1 MLPVQVTRPTPERFD
16 EVLSVLQA
24 ADVAVYGAT
33 DWTETELR
41 DEWDELDL
49 EQDAWL
55 VEVDGRLAGVAHLVT
70 RVGGRFI
77 ADGYVHPELRGRG
90 VGNQVLGLIEERVL
104 ELEPDWP
111 ESERI
116 VLESAHLVGDS
127 TAVTLHEARG
137 YAFARRFFR
146 MVIDVTVRPP
156 EPVWPSGVETR
167 PFDVEQDARRLHA
180 AHEESF
186 ASEWGFVSRPFEEWR
201 KRVLDEPSLRSRHSS
216 SSPGRTT
223 SSPVCRS
230 GCRRPWATGAGSAT
244 SVSESPG
251 GDAASGSRSCT
262 SRSVVFTKR
271 ARRRWR
277 SASTPRI
284 RRSAAPLRTCGD
296 ASPLEGRRLAQGAA
310 GRCLSSPF
318 AHPSSTMRMRSRR

>member
-1 MLPVQVTRPTPERFD
+1 M
-16 EVLSVLQA
+16 LQA

-201 KRVLDEPSLRSRHSS
+201 KRVLDAPRFDPALIVLAWEDDELAGLSIGLPKTMGDWGWIRNLGVREP
-216 SSPGRTT
+216 
-223 SSPVCRS
+223 
-230 GCRRPWATGAGSAT
+230 W
-244 SVSESPG
+244 
-251 GDAASGSRSCT
+251 
-262 SRSVVFTKR
+262 
-271 ARRRWR
+271 RRRGLGLALLHE
-277 SASTPRI
+277 SF
-284 RRSAAPLRTCGD
+284 RRFHESGRDDGGA
-296 ASPLEGRRLAQGAA
+296 GRRLRELRRVRTRLYERAGMRVLWRADVWHKELRAGA
-310 GRCLSSPF
+310 
-318 AHPSSTMRMRSRR
+318 

>member
-16 EVLSVLQA
+16 EVLTVLQA

-55 VEVDGRLAGVAHLVT
+55 VELDGRLAGVAHLVA

-90 VGNQVLGLIEERVL
+90 VGNRVLGLIEERVL

-116 VLESAHLVGDS
+116 VLESAHLVGDA
-127 TAVTLHEARG
+127 TAVTLHETRG
-137 YAFARRFFR
+137 YAFVRRFFR
-146 MVIDVTVRPP
+146 MVIDVTGALP
-156 EPVWPSGVETR
+156 EPAWPAGVEPR
-167 PFDVEQDARRLHA
+167 PFDVERDARRLHA

-201 KRVLDEPSLRSRHSS
+201 KRVLDAPRFDPTLVVAAWEGDELAGLSIGLPKTMGDWGWIRNLGVREPWRRQGLGLALLHESFRRFRET
-216 SSPGRTT
+216 GETT
-223 SSPVCRS
+223 VALGVDSENP
-230 GCRRPWATGAGSAT
+230 TGALHLYEHAGMRVLWEAD
-244 SVSESPG
+244 VWHKEL
-251 GDAASGSRSCT
+251 
-262 SRSVVFTKR
+262 R
-271 ARRRWR
+271 AV
-277 SASTPRI
+277 
-284 RRSAAPLRTCGD
+284 G
-296 ASPLEGRRLAQGAA
+296 
-310 GRCLSSPF
+310 
-318 AHPSSTMRMRSRR
+318 